1 MLNTTESQI
10 KIVRLQSGEDII
22 ADCTAI
28 EDSDTVLLNRPMH
41 IIFKRVSTGRSV
53 MMMMPWL
60 PIELI
65 KENSAIIYEADIL
78 TVIDPKDDL
87 VEYYSN
93 AVCDEDVKHATESS
107 IRPQL
112 FDNDDDDDDSDADD
126 ERVALWRKRERG
138 AGQVE
143 GNSGLER
150 EPRTQCEE
158 KEREKNH
165 VHQRQNVEEFGAE
178 PDCAREFHCEAGW
191 EEL

>member
-41 IIFKRVSTGRSV
+41 IVFKRVSTGRSV

-65 KENSAIIYEADIL
+65 KENSAIIYETDIL

-112 FDNDDDDDDSDADD
+112 FDEYNDDEPTDAQLD
-126 ERVALWRKRERG
+126 EEEL
-138 AGQVE
+138 
-143 GNSGLER
+143 LELL
-150 EPRTQCEE
+150 
-158 KEREKNH
+158 KERRNSN
-165 VHQRQNVEEFGAE
+165 VH
-178 PDCAREFHCEAGW
+178 
-191 EEL
+191 

>member
-41 IIFKRVSTGRSV
+41 IVFKRVSTGKSV

-112 FDNDDDDDDSDADD
+112 FDEYDDDDGPTDAQLD
-126 ERVALWRKRERG
+126 EEEL
-138 AGQVE
+138 
-143 GNSGLER
+143 LELL
-150 EPRTQCEE
+150 
-158 KEREKNH
+158 KERRNSN
-165 VHQRQNVEEFGAE
+165 VH
-178 PDCAREFHCEAGW
+178 
-191 EEL
+191 

>member
-112 FDNDDDDDDSDADD
+112 FDGEDDDDGPTNAELD
-126 ERVALWRKRERG
+126 EEEL
-138 AGQVE
+138 VE
-143 GNSGLER
+143 LL
-150 EPRTQCEE
+150 
-158 KEREKNH
+158 KERRNSK
-165 VHQRQNVEEFGAE
+165 VH
-178 PDCAREFHCEAGW
+178 
-191 EEL
+191 

>member
-41 IIFKRVSTGRSV
+41 IVFKRVSTGKSV

-112 FDNDDDDDDSDADD
+112 FDEYDNDGPTDAQLD
-126 ERVALWRKRERG
+126 EEEL
-138 AGQVE
+138 
-143 GNSGLER
+143 LELL
-150 EPRTQCEE
+150 
-158 KEREKNH
+158 KERRNSN
-165 VHQRQNVEEFGAE
+165 VH
-178 PDCAREFHCEAGW
+178 
-191 EEL
+191 

>member
-41 IIFKRVSTGRSV
+41 IVFKRVSTGKSV

-112 FDNDDDDDDSDADD
+112 FDEYNDDEPTDAQLD
-126 ERVALWRKRERG
+126 EEEL
-138 AGQVE
+138 
-143 GNSGLER
+143 LELL
-150 EPRTQCEE
+150 
-158 KEREKNH
+158 KERRNSN
-165 VHQRQNVEEFGAE
+165 VH
-178 PDCAREFHCEAGW
+178 
-191 EEL
+191 

>member
-93 AVCDEDVKHATESS
+93 AGCDDNVKFATESS
-107 IRPQL
+107 IRPEL
-112 FDNDDDDDDSDADD
+112 FDGEDGENNDEPTDAQLD
-126 ERVALWRKRERG
+126 EEELIELLRERR
-138 AGQVE
+138 
-143 GNSGLER
+143 NN
-150 EPRTQCEE
+150 
-158 KEREKNH
+158 K
-165 VHQRQNVEEFGAE
+165 VH
-178 PDCAREFHCEAGW
+178 
-191 EEL
+191 

>member
-41 IIFKRVSTGRSV
+41 IVFKRVSTGRSV

-65 KENSAIIYEADIL
+65 KKNSAIIYEADIL

-112 FDNDDDDDDSDADD
+112 FDGEDDDDGPTDAELD
-126 ERVALWRKRERG
+126 E
-138 AGQVE
+138 
-143 GNSGLER
+143 
-150 EPRTQCEE
+150 EE
-158 KEREKNH
+158 LIELLKERRNSK
-165 VHQRQNVEEFGAE
+165 VH
-178 PDCAREFHCEAGW
+178 
-191 EEL
+191 

>member
-41 IIFKRVSTGRSV
+41 IVFKRVSTGKSV

-112 FDNDDDDDDSDADD
+112 FNEYDDDDGPTDAQLD
-126 ERVALWRKRERG
+126 EEEL
-138 AGQVE
+138 
-143 GNSGLER
+143 LELL
-150 EPRTQCEE
+150 
-158 KEREKNH
+158 KERRNSN
-165 VHQRQNVEEFGAE
+165 VH
-178 PDCAREFHCEAGW
+178 
-191 EEL
+191 

>member
-41 IIFKRVSTGRSV
+41 IVFKRVSTGKSV

-112 FDNDDDDDDSDADD
+112 FDNDNDDGPTDAELD
-126 ERVALWRKRERG
+126 E
-138 AGQVE
+138 
-143 GNSGLER
+143 
-150 EPRTQCEE
+150 EE
-158 KEREKNH
+158 LIELLKERRNSK
-165 VHQRQNVEEFGAE
+165 VH
-178 PDCAREFHCEAGW
+178 
-191 EEL
+191 

>member
-41 IIFKRVSTGRSV
+41 IVFKRVSTGRSV

-112 FDNDDDDDDSDADD
+112 FDEYNDDDEPTDAQLD
-126 ERVALWRKRERG
+126 EEEL
-138 AGQVE
+138 
-143 GNSGLER
+143 LELL
-150 EPRTQCEE
+150 
-158 KEREKNH
+158 KERRNSN
-165 VHQRQNVEEFGAE
+165 VH
-178 PDCAREFHCEAGW
+178 
-191 EEL
+191 

>member
-93 AVCDEDVKHATESS
+93 AVCDDNVKFATESS
-107 IRPQL
+107 IRPEL
-112 FDNDDDDDDSDADD
+112 FDGEDGENNDEPTDA
-126 ERVALWRKRERG
+126 
-138 AGQVE
+138 Q
-143 GNSGLER
+143 
-150 EPRTQCEE
+150 
-158 KEREKNH
+158 
-165 VHQRQNVEEFGAE
+165 
-178 PDCAREFHCEAGW
+178 
-191 EEL
+191 